1 MGECRPSLFWRF
13 RCGPG
18 NLTCGAHNGSKPA
31 HIGEISQRKA
41 LSRKPEAR
49 LADRTSLS
57 LSRFTSSLTSSLS
70 ICAPCILLFFFF
82 SFTSFTAEVH

>member
-41 LSRKPEAR
+41 LSRKAEAR
-49 LADRTSLS
+49 ALLIEHHFLFRDSLV
-57 LSRFTSSLTSSLS
+57 
-70 ICAPCILLFFFF
+70 P
-82 SFTSFTAEVH
+82 